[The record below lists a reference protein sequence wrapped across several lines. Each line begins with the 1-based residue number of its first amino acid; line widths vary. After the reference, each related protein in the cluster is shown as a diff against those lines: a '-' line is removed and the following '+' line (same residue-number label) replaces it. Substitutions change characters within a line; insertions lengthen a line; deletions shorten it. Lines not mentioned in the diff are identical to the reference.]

1 VPGAFQASPEF
12 DYDPLATAEEIGARG
27 RDVLRWLAALAES
40 EIPRAVDIHL
50 IFDVHRRW
58 FESTFP
64 SDAGHPRTSMV
75 LNRKGTAVE
84 VAAIVPALVNACD
97 NWIYRRQHRSL
108 GSIEELVEIAVAE
121 ANTLTV
127 DVYDTHPFLDGNTRT
142 TWHLR
147 NYLLMLDGLRPL
159 IDLTDEDAYKAAWW
173 SATAHDHEAL
183 DAIVI
188 DELARQD
195 R

>member
-1 VPGAFQASPEF
+1 MPGAFQASPEF
-12 DYDPLATAEEIGARG
+12 DYDSLATAEEIGYRG
-27 RDVLRWLAALAES
+27 QDVLRWLAALAES
-40 EIPRAVDIHL
+40 DI
-50 IFDVHRRW
+50 
-58 FESTFP
+58 
-64 SDAGHPRTSMV
+64 PRTSMV

-84 VAAIVPALVNACD
+84 VPAIIPALVNACD
-97 NWIYRRQHRSL
+97 NWSYRREHRTNQS
-108 GSIEELVEIAVAE
+108 GEDLVELIIAE
-121 ANTLTV
+121 ANTLTI

-159 IDLTDEDAYKAAWW
+159 VDLTDEDAYKSAWW

-183 DAIVI
+183 DEII
-188 DELARQD
+188 INELSRQD

>member
-1 VPGAFQASPEF
+1 MPGAFDASPEF
-12 DYDPLATAEEIGARG
+12 DDDVLSTAEEIQARG
-27 RDVLRWLAALAES
+27 EEVLLWLTTLAES
-40 EIPRAVDIHL
+40 SPPRDVDIHL
-50 IFDVHRRW
+50 VFEVHRRW

-64 SDAGHPRTSMV
+64 ADAGHERKTMV

-84 VAAIVPALVNACD
+84 AEAIVPAVVNACG
-97 NWIYRRQHRSL
+97 NWAYRRAHHVPESD
-108 GSIEELVEIAVAE
+108 EELVTFIIDN

-127 DVYDTHPFLDGNTRT
+127 DVYDVHPFLDGNTRT

-159 IDLTDEDAYKAAWW
+159 IGLADEEAYLAAWW
-173 SATAHDHEAL
+173 SATAHEHVAL
-183 DAIVI
+183 DAVVI
-188 DELARQD
+188 AELDRQD